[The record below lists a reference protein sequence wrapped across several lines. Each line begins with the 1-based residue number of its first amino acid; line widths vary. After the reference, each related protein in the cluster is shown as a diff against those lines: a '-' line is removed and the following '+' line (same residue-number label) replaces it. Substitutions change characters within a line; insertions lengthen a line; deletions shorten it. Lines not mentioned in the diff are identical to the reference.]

1 MRETTTET
9 RERVKNET
17 TALLKHLPLQFSPQE
32 WLICILLMSLGLTR
46 RFLIGTPS
54 AAEISS
60 PPLSSKGRANPNS
73 VSLASSAAAWGD
85 NGGGGAILGP
95 AAAAWGGSDGGG
107 NGGGGAILGP
117 AAAAWGGGGSGGGN
131 GGGGTILGPARFEGL
146 LVYLAREA
154 GCWWCEVHKNG
165 VSD

>member
-95 AAAAWGGSDGGG
+95 AAAAWGG
-107 NGGGGAILGP
+107 
-117 AAAAWGGGGSGGGN
+117 GGSGGGN